1 MVRDEQAKKGA
12 HLHRRNHLGL
22 VGEAACLPAKGSGAS
37 MLSVPMTTAG
47 HLVPASDSVLVS
59 SAVVTKYYRLAFHQ
73 QKFFSHSFGA
83 WKCQDQVESRV
94 VV

>member
-12 HLHRRNHLGL
+12 HLDRRNHLGL

-59 SAVVTKYYRLAFHQ
+59 SAVVTKYYRLGGLNNRHE
-73 QKFFSHSFGA
+73 FSHGSGGQKPEASVSSVPF
-83 WKCQDQVESRV
+83 
-94 VV
+94 